1 MPRMLTILLAVGLLA
16 ACGEDAA
23 PPASTSAPAAP
34 AAESAAPAAT
44 APAEETSAAVAASM
58 EEEEF
63 TYDPIDVSKLDNSW
77 WQQYS
82 AGS

>member
-1 MPRMLTILLAVGLLA
+1 MLTILLAVGLLA

-34 AAESAAPAAT
+34 AAESAPPPAAS
-44 APAEETSAAVAASM
+44 APAEDASESAAANM

-63 TYDPIDVSKLDNSW
+63 TYDAIDTSKLDNSW